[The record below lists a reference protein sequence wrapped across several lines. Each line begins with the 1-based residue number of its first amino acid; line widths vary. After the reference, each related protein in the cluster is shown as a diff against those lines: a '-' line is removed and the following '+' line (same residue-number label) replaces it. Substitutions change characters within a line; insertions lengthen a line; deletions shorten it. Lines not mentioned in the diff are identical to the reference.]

1 MSDSRRLLPALGLVA
16 LGLAGCVSS
25 SGAPQVQDLSVSR
38 NSAPPSTYTVK
49 SGDTLYGIAWQNNLD
64 FRDLAHL
71 NGITPPYRIEPG
83 QTLRLTSEGSPEASS
98 SASPSGASSDEMTAA
113 VTTPLGGGNTSS
125 GAGTDDD
132 WLAPAESSSPSS
144 REPDGVATDPQ
155 AVETA
160 SKVGGVGAPGPVY
173 DAEDATDS
181 AGDGTDTRKVPD
193 ASSVSDAPQETA
205 TNKASRQGDESG
217 TTGGTSSAATSG
229 DSDAGTRVAGES
241 KAATDR
247 SQREYQPVDNVAW
260 QWPTQG
266 DVVSGFDDESSVTAG
281 IDIAGEKGQPVKAAG
296 PGIVVYAGSGVR
308 GYGNLIILKHNDH
321 FLSAYAHN
329 DTLRVEEN
337 DVVEAGDV
345 IATMGDTDADR
356 VKLHFEV
363 RQDGQPQD
371 PMEYLPSR

>member
-1 MSDSRRLLPALGLVA
+1 MSDSRRLLPALGIVA

-38 NSAPPSTYTVK
+38 NSDPPSSYTVK

-64 FRDLAHL
+64 FRDLAQL
-71 NGITPPYRIEPG
+71 NDITPPYRLDPG
-83 QTLRLTSEGSPEASS
+83 QTLRLTPSGDAQAASS
-98 SASPSGASSDEMTAA
+98 QASDEPSGAVA
-113 VTTPLGGGNTSS
+113 TPLGGGADTTG
-125 GAGTDDD
+125 GAQDDD
-132 WLAPAESSSPSS
+132 WLAPA
-144 REPDGVATDPQ
+144 DG
-155 AVETA
+155 TA
-160 SKVGGVGAPGPVY
+160 SQGRDMEIASNGVQAAGAASKASESGAPGPVY
-173 DAEDATDS
+173 DADDAAEES
-181 AGDGTDTRKVPD
+181 ARDDGDESD
-193 ASSVSDAPQETA
+193 ASGASAAGNEPQETQA
-205 TNKASRQGDESG
+205 DSTSVDDQAPADEPSEP
-217 TTGGTSSAATSG
+217 TSEAGTS
-229 DSDAGTRVAGES
+229 VAGES
-241 KAATDR
+241 DTTTNR
-247 SQREYQPVDNVAW
+247 SQREYQPVENVAW
-260 QWPTQG
+260 QWPTEG
-266 DVVSGFDDESSVTAG
+266 NVVNGFDDNSTVTAG

-337 DVVEAGDV
+337 DVVEAGEV

>member
-16 LGLAGCVSS
+16 LGLAGCASS
-25 SGAPQVQDLSVSR
+25 GGAPQVQDLSVSR
-38 NSAPPSTYTVK
+38 NSDPPSSYTVE

-64 FRDLAHL
+64 FRDLAQL
-71 NGITPPYRIEPG
+71 NDITPPYRLDPG
-83 QTLRLTSEGSPEASS
+83 QTLRLTPEGDARAASS
-98 SASPSGASSDEMTAA
+98 QASDGTSGAVA
-113 VTTPLGGGNTSS
+113 TPLGGGADTTG
-125 GAGTDDD
+125 GAQDDD
-132 WLAPAESSSPSS
+132 WLAPADSASSQGRDLDIASI
-144 REPDGVATDPQ
+144 DAQ
-155 AVETA
+155 AVGAA
-160 SKVGGVGAPGPVY
+160 SEASESGAPGPVY
-173 DAEDATDS
+173 DADDAAEES
-181 AGDGTDTRKVPD
+181 ASDDEGESE
-193 ASSVSDAPQETA
+193 ASGASAASDEPQETQSDDTSTDDQVA
-205 TNKASRQGDESG
+205 GEESSES
-217 TTGGTSSAATSG
+217 T
-229 DSDAGTRVAGES
+229 SDAGTSVAGES
-241 KAATDR
+241 DTTTDR
-247 SQREYQPVDNVAW
+247 SQREYQPVENVAW
-260 QWPTQG
+260 QWPTEG
-266 DVVSGFDDESSVTAG
+266 DVVNGFDDNSTVTAG

-337 DVVEAGDV
+337 DVVEAGEV

>member
-16 LGLAGCVSS
+16 LGLAGCTSS
-25 SGAPQVQDLSVSR
+25 GGAPQVQDLSVSR
-38 NSAPPSTYTVK
+38 NSEPPSSYTVK

-64 FRDLAHL
+64 FRDLAQL
-71 NGITPPYRIEPG
+71 NDITPPYRLDPG
-83 QTLRLTSEGSPEASS
+83 QTLRLTPDGDAGSASS
-98 SASPSGASSDEMTAA
+98 NASDETSGAVA
-113 VTTPLGGGNTSS
+113 TPLGGGAETTDS
-125 GAGTDDD
+125 AQDDD
-132 WLAPAESSSPSS
+132 WLAPADSASSQGRDLDIASI
-144 REPDGVATDPQ
+144 DAQ
-155 AVETA
+155 AVGAA
-160 SKVGGVGAPGPVY
+160 SEASEGGTPGPVY
-173 DAEDATDS
+173 DADDATDES
-181 AGDGTDTRKVPD
+181 ARDDEGESD
-193 ASSVSDAPQETA
+193 ASGGAAASDEPQEAQSDSTSTDDRA
-205 TNKASRQGDESG
+205 RDDEPSEP
-217 TTGGTSSAATSG
+217 TGE
-229 DSDAGTRVAGES
+229 AGTRVAGES
-241 KAATDR
+241 DTTADR
-247 SQREYQPVDNVAW
+247 SQRKYQPVENVAW
-260 QWPTQG
+260 QWPTEG
-266 DVVSGFDDESSVTAG
+266 NVVNDFDDNSTVTAG

-337 DVVEAGDV
+337 DVVEAGEV

>member
-1 MSDSRRLLPALGLVA
+1 MSDARRLLPALGLVA
-16 LGLAGCVSS
+16 LGLAGCASS

-38 NSAPPSTYTVK
+38 NSDPPSSYTVK

-64 FRDLAHL
+64 FRDLAQL
-71 NGITPPYRIEPG
+71 NDITPPYRLDPG
-83 QTLRLTSEGSPEASS
+83 QTLRLSPDGDAEAT
-98 SASPSGASSDEMTAA
+98 SSDASDEIDGA
-113 VTTPLGGGNTSS
+113 VATPLGGGADTNA
-125 GAGTDDD
+125 GAQDDD
-132 WLAPAESSSPSS
+132 WLTPADGASSQD
-144 REPDGVATDPQ
+144 RDLAVASIDSQ
-155 AVETA
+155 AVGAA
-160 SKVGGVGAPGPVY
+160 SKASGSGAPGPVY
-173 DAEDATDS
+173 DADEAADES
-181 AGDGTDTRKVPD
+181 ARDNQDESD
-193 ASSVSDAPQETA
+193 ASD
-205 TNKASRQGDESG
+205 
-217 TTGGTSSAATSG
+217 SSAANDERQEAQEDSAPSTDEQATG
-229 DSDAGTRVAGES
+229 DEQSEKSEQSESTQEAGTSVAGES
-241 KAATDR
+241 DATPDR
-247 SQREYQPVDNVAW
+247 SQREYQPVEDVAW
-260 QWPTQG
+260 QWPTEG
-266 DVVSGFDDESSVTAG
+266 DVVNGFDDNSTVTAG

-337 DVVEAGDV
+337 DVVEAGEA

>member
-1 MSDSRRLLPALGLVA
+1 MSDSRRLLPALGIVA

-38 NSAPPSTYTVK
+38 NSDPPSSYTVK

-64 FRDLAHL
+64 FRDLAQL
-71 NGITPPYRIEPG
+71 NDITPPYRLDPG
-83 QTLRLTSEGSPEASS
+83 QTLRLTPSGDAQAASS
-98 SASPSGASSDEMTAA
+98 QASDEPSGAVA
-113 VTTPLGGGNTSS
+113 TPLGGGADTTG
-125 GAGTDDD
+125 GAQDDD
-132 WLAPAESSSPSS
+132 WLAPA
-144 REPDGVATDPQ
+144 DG
-155 AVETA
+155 TA
-160 SKVGGVGAPGPVY
+160 SQGRDMGIASNGVQAAGDASKASESGAPGPVY
-173 DAEDATDS
+173 DADDAAEES
-181 AGDGTDTRKVPD
+181 ARDDGDESDVSG
-193 ASSVSDAPQETA
+193 ASAAGNEPQETQA
-205 TNKASRQGDESG
+205 DSTSADDQAPADEPSEP
-217 TTGGTSSAATSG
+217 TSEAGTS
-229 DSDAGTRVAGES
+229 VAGES
-241 KAATDR
+241 DATTDR
-247 SQREYQPVDNVAW
+247 SQREYQPVENVTW
-260 QWPTQG
+260 QWPSEG
-266 DVVSGFDDESSVTAG
+266 DVVNGFDDNSTVTAG

-337 DVVEAGDV
+337 DVVEAGEV